1 MCGMKYIIEN
11 RELTYMVD
19 WDKLSKPEGGIV
31 MEYHPTPKESIE
43 VFLSLLENIY
53 PKETIADV
61 LAEGLDAMD
70 YSPKG
75 IAARRRL
82 EGGLADNEIL

>member
-1 MCGMKYIIEN
+1 MKYIIEN
-11 RELTYMVD
+11 RQLTYMID
-19 WDKLSKPEGGIV
+19 WDKLSMQDGGYV
-31 MEYHPTPKESIE
+31 REYHPTPRESIE
-43 VFLSLLENIY
+43 AFLTLLENIY

-82 EGGLADNEIL
+82 EGEFVDNEIL